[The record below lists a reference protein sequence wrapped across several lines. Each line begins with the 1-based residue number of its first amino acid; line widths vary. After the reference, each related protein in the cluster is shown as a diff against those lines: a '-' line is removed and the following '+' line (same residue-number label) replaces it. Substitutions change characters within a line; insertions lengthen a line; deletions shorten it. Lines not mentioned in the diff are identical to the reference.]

1 MCSSQKRVIPG
12 LDKGSPERVCKV
24 CYDLINIEEAE
35 RLSRGPLTR
44 ETTSAVPS
52 KELSESTS
60 TESSSGTSAESA
72 ESTQRSCPLSED
84 FLETVVPVTSS
95 EISSWSGS
103 SFSSSSS
110 KSESVTSSEE
120 SSVHEEE
127 LQENAEETTLHI
139 QKPEKEKRRVHQKK
153 RKEKEQK

>member
-60 TESSSGTSAESA
+60 TESSSGTSSESA

-120 SSVHEEE
+120 SSVHEE
-127 LQENAEETTLHI
+127 LQESEEKTTLKMK
-139 QKPEKEKRRVHQKK
+139 KPEKEKRRVHQKK